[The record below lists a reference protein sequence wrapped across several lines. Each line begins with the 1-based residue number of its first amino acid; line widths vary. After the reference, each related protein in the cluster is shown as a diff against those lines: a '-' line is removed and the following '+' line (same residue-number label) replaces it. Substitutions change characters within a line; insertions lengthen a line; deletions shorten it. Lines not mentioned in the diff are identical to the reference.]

1 MPSMAQA
8 GQRAKLTIKDIASE
22 AGCSIRTVSRVLN
35 GASNVNEDTRAKVLA
50 ITRSRNYSPDP
61 LAQSLKTKRKHTIG
75 LIVNSVTS
83 DANRQRIETIAR
95 LFNTAG
101 YAILISY
108 ADDILMEEEIL
119 RRFAARTDALVIFTN
134 LQAPGSAALDGLS
147 ETGFPFI
154 LVDPPLRGSYPAV
167 EIDRS
172 SGYLEV
178 SAAPRPRGDVGRSP
192 SSPRISAAPKGSRA
206 TAEAWRR
213 SPSPTTRLSSS
224 APRRASAAG
233 ARPLSSLLALRETR
247 DLDAALCHNDKIAT
261 GILSYVKDRGLRV
274 PEDIALVGFDDD
286 VIAPYLSPPLTT
298 ISQGGSEV
306 GVHIFEQLFNALE
319 LGCPVASR
327 VFHSSLVVRQS
338 G

>member
-61 LAQSLKTKRKHTIG
+61 LAQSLKTKRKRTIG

-172 SGYLEV
+172 SGYLEALRHLA
-178 SAAPRPRGDVGRSP
+178 SRG
-192 SSPRISAAPKGSRA
+192 
-206 TAEAWRR
+206 RR
-213 SPSPTTRLSSS
+213 SIALVTEDFRSAERLEGY
-224 APRRASAAG
+224 RRGLEEESIAYDEALVVRAKKGFRGGREAA
-233 ARPLSSLLALRETR
+233 SSLLALRETR

-286 VIAPYLSPPLTT
+286 DYAPYLSPPLTT